1 MIMELKGSR
10 NWFLAINKNTASGFI
25 AMEYESKHTDYLSSL
40 QHKFVYWT
48 FTHQGLLQELSHH
61 LSLIRPERLPSTQ
74 KDVTENMY

>member
-1 MIMELKGSR
+1 
-10 NWFLAINKNTASGFI
+10 
-25 AMEYESKHTDYLSSL
+25 MEYESKHTDYLSSL